1 MFKATRTWTLSIA
14 TSFFLACVI
23 AFIAL
28 HALRPRLDFDVKTS
42 ALHYDNHIVSNSLV
56 ALAKTE
62 GVHLY
67 PQTGLSLSL
76 IGKTSNGWAKFTDG
90 AQIAGVLDAAATEN
104 GYIVQ
109 GRAMLLSLLSCAFIA
124 FVYQMAVG
132 AWSLWIGLIAI
143 PAGAAIYQS
152 CPACS
157 GLEKNMLTFSPL
169 CAVLLVGLLWILLS
183 VSASRKVMRLAI
195 ACGCLVWF
203 GQMAL
208 IALAPKFCL
217 ACLSLGL
224 ANCALISLA
233 AARLDNSEILPIRLP
248 RGLSS
253 LAYTGLGAVAMLQGA
268 YAAGWLIPHLAQGIA
283 MPQFIGK
290 GIRPYVPMIDRVKS
304 RILVVTRE
312 GCSYC
317 DRAMAALTLRKINFQ
332 NVPVN
337 LGDDSIVTFHAKD
350 TPILTPLILV
360 LNPDNTVG
368 FAQSGWPSS
377 SDGQTTL
384 LETLASVRRSK

>member
-1 MFKATRTWTLSIA
+1 MCKVKRTWTLSIA
-14 TSFFLACVI
+14 AVFLLACAI
-23 AFIAL
+23 AFVAL
-28 HALRPRLDFDVKTS
+28 YALRPRPNFDLRTS
-42 ALHYDNHIVSNSLV
+42 ELHYDTHIVSNSLV
-56 ALAKTE
+56 EVAKTE

-67 PQTGLSLSL
+67 PQTGSPLSL

-104 GYIVQ
+104 GYVVQ
-109 GRAMLLSLLSCAFIA
+109 GRAMLFSLLACAFIA

-132 AWSLWIGLIAI
+132 SWSLWIGLLAI

-157 GLEKNMLTFSPL
+157 GLEKNALAFSPL
-169 CAVLLVGLLWILLS
+169 CAVLLVGLLWIVLS
-183 VSASRKVMRLAI
+183 VSASRKVMLLAA

-208 IALAPKFCL
+208 IASAPKFCL

-233 AARLDNSEILPIRLP
+233 AARLDNTEILPVRLP
-248 RGLSS
+248 RGLSGV
-253 LAYTGLGAVAMLQGA
+253 AYTGLGAVVLLQGA
-268 YAAGWLIPHLAQGIA
+268 YAGGWLTPHLTQGVA
-283 MPQFIGK
+283 VPRFIGK
-290 GIRPYVPMIDRVKS
+290 DIRAYVPMIDRVKP

-317 DRAMAALTLRKINFQ
+317 DRAMAALTSRRVDFQ
-332 NVPVN
+332 NVPIN
-337 LGDDSIVTFHAKD
+337 MGDASVVTFNAND

-377 SDGQTTL
+377 TDGQTTL
-384 LETLASVRRSK
+384 LETLASVRRNK